1 MTEKT
6 INNVEQI
13 IQDTAKSEIKKLKQV
28 KFFDKK
34 LDAIGATLANNNDLL
49 QELTNTDKLLSDDL
63 TNVAMN
69 QRTIVDGTETLLTH
83 WDKMRVAQATEQNTL
98 SSIYQELK
106 TLVEIEDNYDLDIHK
121 QLETNKET
129 YDDQLEYFEGSLQ
142 TLRMQIVSM
151 DVKKDLHDVQDTI
164 DGLRNE
170 MVQTQIQQMNHFTD
184 MTNKVKAITSLVKLM
199 NQTAIAYEQ
208 AAITLEGKIDNMNS
222 AINKIDNRL
231 SSLTPKEFN
240 HEREDILTMFES
252 FDEYQVEDYDN
263 PAEDI
268 EAEEKQE
275 YEDIHPTDD
284 QVEDSSDKADET
296 EESSETPEIETTITL
311 PKVDEN
317 KTPTRQETHKKK
329 SLWHFWKY

>member
-1 MTEKT
+1 
-6 INNVEQI
+6 
-13 IQDTAKSEIKKLKQV
+13 
-28 KFFDKK
+28 
-34 LDAIGATLANNNDLL
+34 
-49 QELTNTDKLLSDDL
+49 
-63 TNVAMN
+63 
-69 QRTIVDGTETLLTH
+69 
-83 WDKMRVAQATEQNTL
+83 
-98 SSIYQELK
+98 
-106 TLVEIEDNYDLDIHK
+106 
-121 QLETNKET
+121 
-129 YDDQLEYFEGSLQ
+129 
-142 TLRMQIVSM
+142 
-151 DVKKDLHDVQDTI
+151 
-164 DGLRNE
+164 
-170 MVQTQIQQMNHFTD
+170 
-184 MTNKVKAITSLVKLM
+184 
-199 NQTAIAYEQ
+199 
-208 AAITLEGKIDNMNS
+208 MNS

-275 YEDIHPTDD
+275 YEDIQPTDD
-284 QVEDSSDKADET
+284 KVEDSSDKADET